1 MNSKISIVI
10 PVYNSQGTIEE
21 LIVRIEKSLKEYEYE
36 IILVN
41 DGSKDNTAEIC
52 ADLVEKHKN
61 IIFIN
66 LSKNFG
72 QHNALIA
79 GMNYVSGQYVI
90 TMDDDL
96 QNPPEEIMRLIGKLK
111 QGYDVVYA
119 KYQSKKH
126 SKFRNLGSRVNDKM
140 ANILLK
146 KPSNIYFASFRAI
159 RRYIVDEIVKYEGP
173 FCYIDGLIVRATSNI
188 TYEYV
193 KHNAREQGTSNYN
206 FVKLVKLWMNGFIN
220 FSVVPLRIATF
231 TGVAMGIIG
240 FIAAII
246 LIVKKVIY
254 PNIPM
259 GWTSLI
265 VVTIIFSG
273 VQLISIGLVGEYI
286 GRTFLSINKM
296 PQFVVKEIKNSK

>member
-21 LIVRIEKSLKEYEYE
+21 LVVRIEKSLKEYEYE

-96 QNPPEEIMRLIGKLK
+96 QNPPEEIMKLIDKLN

-119 KYQSKKH
+119 KYQLKKH
-126 SKFRNLGSRVNDKM
+126 SKFRNFGSKVNDKM

-146 KPSNIYFASFRAI
+146 KPSDIYFASFRAI
-159 RRYIVDEIVKYEGP
+159 RRYIVDEIVKYQGP

-193 KHNAREQGTSNYN
+193 EHNAREQGASNYN

-231 TGVAMGIIG
+231 TGVAMGVVG
-240 FIAAII
+240 FIAAVI
-246 LIVKKVIY
+246 LIIKKVIY